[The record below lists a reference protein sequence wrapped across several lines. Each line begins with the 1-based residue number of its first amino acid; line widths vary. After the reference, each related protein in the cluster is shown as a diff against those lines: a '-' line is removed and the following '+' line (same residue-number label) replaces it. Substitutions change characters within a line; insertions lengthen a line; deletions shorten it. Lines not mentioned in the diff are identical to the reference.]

1 LIAEFLFQ
9 EAEDQVTR
17 GGKYSISVK
26 ETSSILR
33 LPQFLETKV
42 DVAADHVNMVKFD
55 TPEDTTYK
63 AVHELVKKMLF
74 EAPSVVANRFCE

>member
-1 LIAEFLFQ
+1 
-9 EAEDQVTR
+9 
-17 GGKYSISVK
+17 
-26 ETSSILR
+26 
-33 LPQFLETKV
+33 LETKV